1 MQIVDVSDALE
12 PPSSGLFVSAY
23 ELVRLRRVRPAIMGL
38 QLGAD
43 FDEADLI
50 SRSTQGDLDA
60 FNLLV
65 EQYQRPL
72 YNICLRMLNSQ
83 EAAEDATQEAFIA
96 AYRAIHRFRGAR
108 PGGRAAGFRAWLFRI
123 GVNACYDELR
133 RRHARPAASLD
144 VPRGES
150 GRTLDVP
157 NPGPTLEERAQTAEL
172 GFAIQ
177 EALSALPSDQRLA
190 VVLCDVQGLDY
201 AEIAQ
206 VMGVSLGTVKSR
218 INRARSRLRTFLLG
232 KGELL
237 PSRFRQTSGD
247 K

>member
-1 MQIVDVSDALE
+1 
-12 PPSSGLFVSAY
+12 
-23 ELVRLRRVRPAIMGL
+23 MGL

-43 FDEADLI
+43 FDEADLVA
-50 SRSTQGDLDA
+50 RSTQGDLDA

-65 EQYQRPL
+65 EHYQRPL
-72 YNICLRMLNSQ
+72 YNLCLRMLNSP
-83 EAAEDATQEAFIA
+83 EAAEDATQDAFIA
-96 AYRAIHRFRGAR
+96 AYRAIHRFRG
-108 PGGRAAGFRAWLFRI
+108 GTQSGERAAGFRAWLFRI

-133 RRHARPAASLD
+133 RRRARPAASLE
-144 VPRGES
+144 VPRGDS

-157 NPGPTLEERAQTAEL
+157 NPGPTLEERTQTAEL
-172 GFAIQ
+172 GLAIQ

-201 AEIAQ
+201 TEIAQ

-218 INRARSRLRTFLLG
+218 INRARSRLRSILLG

-237 PSRFRQTSGD
+237 PSRFRQSSGD
-247 K
+247 R